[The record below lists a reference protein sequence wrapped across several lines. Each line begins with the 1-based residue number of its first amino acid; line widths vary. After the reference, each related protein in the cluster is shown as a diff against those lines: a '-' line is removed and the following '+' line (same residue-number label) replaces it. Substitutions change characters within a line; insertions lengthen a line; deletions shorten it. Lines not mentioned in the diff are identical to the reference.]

1 MPLADAWARRG
12 LTLLWGA
19 DAFRELA
26 TPDQVMP
33 LRALFGERLNWPVD
47 LVSNGGRALVA
58 TGLEASLDCLAPAD
72 AETWIATDLRDLV
85 LDFQGAYQGQCA
97 LVLWLPSG
105 AQRLTYDA
113 PNDAWFW
120 ATADNGRLPLG
131 RLLFSGAERDL
142 QRVSPAGWRGTA
154 EGAALIGLHQARL
167 S

>member
-19 DAFRELA
+19 DALRELA

-33 LRALFGERLNWPVD
+33 LRTLFGERLKWPID

-58 TGLEASLDCLAPAD
+58 TGLEASLDCLTPAD
-72 AETWIATDLRDLV
+72 AETWISTDLRDLV
-85 LDFQGAYQGQCA
+85 REFQDAYQGERA

-105 AQRLTYDA
+105 AQRVTYDA
-113 PNDAWFW
+113 PNDAWLW
-120 ATADNGRLPLG
+120 ATAGNGRLPLG
-131 RLLFSGAERDL
+131 RLLFSGAERDVE
-142 QRVSPAGWRGTA
+142 RVSPAGWRGSA
-154 EGAALIGLHQARL
+154 EGLGLIGLRQARL